1 MELPTFDVRRC
12 LLDNSVEYA
21 DDVTSSGSDSAVDYV
36 ERVDDEELLVV
47 ERCDTSNSSEGEDRL
62 KKDPT
67 DDEVSKISLR
77 YNSSGIHLLLM
88 DFIFNV

>member
-21 DDVTSSGSDSAVDYV
+21 DDVTSSGSDSAVDNV

-47 ERCDTSNSSEGEDRL
+47 ERCATSNSSEGEDRL

-67 DDEVSKISLR
+67 DDVSKISLR
-77 YNSSGIHLLLM
+77 YNTSVMHVLCIHVRRA
-88 DFIFNV
+88 FH